1 MDEFDPDLLLRE
13 LSDSI
18 GDSEKFICYIKGRTS
33 LLIERFLV
41 SLAFIE
47 YSRPL
52 LFIFSHS
59 RCYLLFQEYLPKMSI
74 PIERRELEGGW
85 VLSCRGKQGGDLRLS
100 DISMD

>member
-41 SLAFIE
+41 SLAFIA
-47 YSRPL
+47 YSIL
-52 LFIFSHS
+52 IVDIFS
-59 RCYLLFQEYLPKMSI
+59 FKMLPPTS
-74 PIERRELEGGW
+74 G
-85 VLSCRGKQGGDLRLS
+85 
-100 DISMD
+100 ISS